1 METMFVTGSIELEA
15 SLKDESVNKDE
26 KSFTNQQWDQTLVTK
41 KRMPP
46 TLKGFYDLQPDD
58 EVVKKSRGGRG
69 RDHDPGRLDD
79 TWTSSME
86 AEVQIVHGISK
97 NPFSH
102 ITSKGKDRDLEDF
115 TCKSCLN

>member
-1 METMFVTGSIELEA
+1 SIELEA

-58 EVVKKSRGGRG
+58 EVVKK
-69 RDHDPGRLDD
+69 
-79 TWTSSME
+79 
-86 AEVQIVHGISK
+86 
-97 NPFSH
+97 
-102 ITSKGKDRDLEDF
+102 
-115 TCKSCLN
+115 